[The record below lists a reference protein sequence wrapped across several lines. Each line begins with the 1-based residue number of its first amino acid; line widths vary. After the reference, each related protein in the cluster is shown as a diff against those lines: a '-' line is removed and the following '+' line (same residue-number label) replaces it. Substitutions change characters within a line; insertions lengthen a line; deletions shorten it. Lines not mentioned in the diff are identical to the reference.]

1 MIPILP
7 TNLTEEKKKRSAKVI
22 DLTSGVFT
30 SYILCIGDNGF
41 LSRIINSAEERVF
54 VVNDTLLAKRVLKE
68 RADRGVKPAYV
79 IFNIALGTKILS
91 ELVKLLRQARGFADV
106 PLLVYNEAI
115 SDKERLELQKIGR
128 IDDVITATVNQQE
141 FADKIKNIQ
150 KIRQMMMLSGKFHP
164 PKEKVRWQGS
174 LNTIF
179 KRTIDIITAGTSLLI
194 LSPLLLV
201 IAVLI
206 KLESKG
212 PIFYISYRAG
222 NRYKIFKFYKF
233 RTMVADADKLV
244 KQMSH
249 LNQYHAGDNGPVF
262 FKVSNDPRVTRL
274 GSFLRNTS
282 LDEIPQ
288 LLNVILG
295 DMSLVGNRPL
305 PLYEAAT
312 LTTDAFAE
320 RFLAPAGITGL
331 WQIKKRGNKDMSVTE
346 RINLDINYAQNHSL
360 LYDMWILANT
370 PNALIQKDNV

>member
-1 MIPILP
+1 
-7 TNLTEEKKKRSAKVI
+7 VI

-41 LSRIINSAEERVF
+41 LSRIINSAEERVL

-68 RADRGVKPAYV
+68 RADRGVKPAYI
-79 IFNIALGTKILS
+79 IFNIALGTKVLS
-91 ELVKLLRQARGFADV
+91 ELVKLLRQVRGFADV
-106 PLLVYNEAI
+106 PLLVYNDAI
-115 SDKERLELQKIGR
+115 SDNERLELQKIGR
-128 IDDVITATVNQQE
+128 IDDVITAAVNQQE
-141 FADKIKNIQ
+141 FADRIKNIQ

-164 PKEKVRWQGS
+164 PKESVRWQGS

-179 KRTIDIITAGTSLLI
+179 KRTIDILAAGISLLV
-194 LSPLLLV
+194 LSPLLLI

-206 KLESKG
+206 KLESRG

-222 NRYKIFKFYKF
+222 KRYKIFKFYKF

-249 LNQYHAGDNGPVF
+249 LNQYQGGENGPVF